1 MKRFIIHIIIGLVGF
16 CILWMGGELLFDK
29 YKGVNAYSYK
39 YNYVKNNAGI
49 KTLLIGHSH
58 FENGLNPYLLGDS
71 AFNFALGGRGNWMG
85 WEIILANQL
94 YHTMPN
100 LKTVIYPIGYNNPF
114 ESIHYRIPRCDE
126 VEEYMYF
133 YTKYMHAPYDRT
145 PEKYKY
151 YSALYFNKMG
161 LKYWMDEKIDSL
173 GYNPFDGQM
182 PDWQHQHNVNDS
194 AFYYGEVA
202 DECYAEY
209 IEYSLQLAKICY
221 ENDIRLIAITC
232 PCSNAYI
239 RNTRPDIIAKMES
252 VIDSVRR
259 YYPIEYKN
267 YMRDEEFRA
276 DSIYFNSSHLNS
288 EGADMFARR
297 IKLDFNL

>member
-16 CILWMGGELLFDK
+16 CILWVGGELLFDK
-29 YKGVNAYSYK
+29 YKGVNVYSYK

-85 WEIILANQL
+85 WEIILADQL

-182 PDWQHQHNVNDS
+182 PNWQHQHNVNDS

-202 DECYAEY
+202 DKCYAEY

-267 YMRDEEFRA
+267 YMIDEEFRA

>member
-85 WEIILANQL
+85 WEIILANQY
-94 YHTMPN
+94 YHAMPN

-114 ESIHYRIPRCDE
+114 ESIHYRIPMCDE

-202 DECYAEY
+202 DKCYAEY